1 MSPLTKLN
9 EVNKMKKA
17 KLNSAVINAVE
28 LSTSRVEFIDNAIG
42 YEIQVIEMENLYN
55 KDRASLTKLLVEN
68 IALAM
73 TDTPTYKE
81 WNYIHEL
88 FRTGICVETGMDIVS
103 FDKNIWADIVYN
115 LTETYSLEKPKS
127 PSVKSEQ
134 KSEQRTKIDNMSD
147 AELLAEGKHVELA
160 KRKEKR
166 DKNAEKL
173 ENQGKKDFTKD
184 FKTSMEN
191 LSKNEYAFAL
201 WINSNLN
208 ELREQFLESQS

>member
-1 MSPLTKLN
+1 
-9 EVNKMKKA
+9 MKKNQL
-17 KLNSAVINAVE
+17 KSAVVNVVE

-73 TDTPTYKE
+73 TPEPSYKE
-81 WNYIHEL
+81 WIYIHGL
-88 FRTGICVETGMDIVS
+88 FRTGICQATGMENDS
-103 FDKNIWADIVYN
+103 FDKNIWDNI
-115 LTETYSLEKPKS
+115 TKRLESDFELVKPKS
-127 PSVKSEQ
+127 PKEKTNQ
-134 KSEQRTKIDNMSD
+134 KSEQRAKIEAMTD
-147 AELLAEGKHVELA
+147 AELLALGKHSELG
-160 KRKEKR
+160 KRQEKR

-173 ENQGKKDFTKD
+173 ENDSKKEFTKD

-201 WINSNLN
+201 WINANLN
-208 ELREQFLESQS
+208 DLREQFLESQS

>member
-1 MSPLTKLN
+1 MKQET
-9 EVNKMKKA
+9 KKA
-17 KLNSAVINAVE
+17 SKVINAVE

-42 YEIQVIEMENLYN
+42 YEIQVIEMDNLYN

-73 TDTPTYKE
+73 TDTPTYVE

-88 FRTGICVETGMDIVS
+88 FRSGICKATGMEFDS
-103 FDKNIWADIVYN
+103 FDKNIWKNITDR
-115 LTETYSLEKPKS
+115 LENDFELVKPKS
-127 PSVKSEQ
+127 PNVKSEQ
-134 KSEQRTKIDNMSD
+134 KSEQRAKIDAMTD
-147 AELLAEGKHVELA
+147 AELLTQGKLVELA
-160 KRKEKR
+160 KRQEKR

-173 ENQGKKDFTKD
+173 ENQSKKDFTKD

-201 WINSNLN
+201 WIDSNIN
-208 ELREQFLESQS
+208 MLREQFLDSQS

>member
-1 MSPLTKLN
+1 
-9 EVNKMKKA
+9 MKKNQL
-17 KLNSAVINAVE
+17 KSAVVNVVE
-28 LSTSRVEFIDNAIG
+28 LSTVRVEFIDNAIG
-42 YEIQVIEMENLYN
+42 YQFNINDMDTIYN
-55 KDRASLTKLLVEN
+55 KDRASLKKLLIEN

-88 FRTGICVETGMDIVS
+88 FRTGVCSQTGMTIES
-103 FDKNIWADIVYN
+103 FDKNIWSDVVYN
-115 LTETYSLEKPKS
+115 LTKTYSLEKPKS
-127 PSVKSEQ
+127 PVVKSEQ
-134 KSEQRTKIDNMSD
+134 KSEQLAKIANMTD

-160 KRKEKR
+160 KRQEKR

-173 ENQGKKDFTKD
+173 ENDSKKEFTKD

-191 LSKNEYAFAL
+191 LSKNEFAFAC

-208 ELREQFLESQS
+208 DLREQFLESQS